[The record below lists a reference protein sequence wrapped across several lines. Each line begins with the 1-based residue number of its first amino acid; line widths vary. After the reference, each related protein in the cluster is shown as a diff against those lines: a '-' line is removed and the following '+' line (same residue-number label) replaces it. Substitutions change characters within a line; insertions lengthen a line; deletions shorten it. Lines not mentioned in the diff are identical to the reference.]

1 VSERPVRRAYRLQTV
16 LFVHGTR
23 FADLLPEGT
32 SMEFKDVVPVEGV
45 LRLVTDTGLFLL
57 VQNRLLFLDATY
69 MQPLPPDIEL
79 GGTVTLRISR
89 EYARRKG
96 LVA

>member
-79 GGTVTLRISR
+79 GETVTLRISR